1 MNGVGGK
8 FMKKLKSIKPAIA
21 YLNQDRILQAI
32 APDGYCDF
40 FTRNEN
46 FKPNIP
52 IQKTI
57 QKIASNLGKKNGD
70 GVEDGETEESGFD
83 EKENI
88 EPFVECRNKD
98 SLCSSSGNFLVDSKR
113 ETPLSEI
120 DISSFRPPD
129 MNSGS
134 LFDPNLLEVFQ
145 QAVMEYMKYRED
157 EIECRIEFEEEEKR
171 SPLFCFEEEEEKEEE
186 KRSPLFCFEEKCPP
200 GGSDSVILYTTTLRG
215 IRKTF
220 EDCNS
225 IRFLLETFKVKFHER
240 DVSMHT
246 EFKEDLWKVLETNR
260 ALPPKLFIR
269 GKYIGGAEEVL
280 ELHEKGKLR
289 PLFEG
294 IPIDQFSGIPCEG
307 CGGVRFVLCFKCHG
321 SRKVVDDES
330 DEQRKCTECNENGL
344 IICPY
349 CS

>member
-1 MNGVGGK
+1 
-8 FMKKLKSIKPAIA
+8 MKKLKSIKPAIA

-32 APDGYCDF
+32 APDGYYDF

-46 FKPNIP
+46 FKPNVQ
-52 IQKTI
+52 IQK
-57 QKIASNLGKKNGD
+57 KIEKIDSNSVKKD
-70 GVEDGETEESGFD
+70 RDCVEDEETEESGFD
-83 EKENI
+83 VDDKENI
-88 EPFVECRNKD
+88 QPFVECKSKD
-98 SLCSSSGNFLVDSKR
+98 SLCLRSGNCFSESKR

-145 QAVMEYMKYRED
+145 QAVMEHMKIREAK
-157 EIECRIEFEEEEKR
+157 IKCRIKYGEEEE
-171 SPLFCFEEEEEKEEE
+171 EEEEEKQ
-186 KRSPLFCFEEKCPP
+186 SPLFLFEEKCPP

-225 IRFLLETFKVKFHER
+225 IRFLLETFKVKFYER

-246 EFKEDLWKVLETNR
+246 EFKEELWRVLETNR

-269 GKYIGGAEEVL
+269 GRYIGGAEEVL
-280 ELHEKGKLR
+280 GLHEQGKLR
-289 PLFEG
+289 PLFDG
-294 IPIDQFSGIPCEG
+294 IPMDSFSGIPCEG
-307 CGGVRFVLCFKCHG
+307 CGGVRFVLCFNCNG
-321 SRKVVDDES
+321 SQRVVVDES
-330 DEQRKCTECNENGL
+330 DERRKCSECNENGL
-344 IICPY
+344 ILCPY
-349 CS
+349 CC